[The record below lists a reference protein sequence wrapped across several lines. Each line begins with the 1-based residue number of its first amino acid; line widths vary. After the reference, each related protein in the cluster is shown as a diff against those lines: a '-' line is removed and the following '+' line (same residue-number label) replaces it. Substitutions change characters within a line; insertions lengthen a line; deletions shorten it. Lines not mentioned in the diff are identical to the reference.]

1 MRLFNIMATAFD
13 NFDRSIQTF
22 LSKTFN
28 NLGLNYSHSQIFG
41 VIFDGMK
48 GIMQNIMFYIEDAF
62 TEQNIYTATRKKSIY
77 SLAKISGYEPY
88 YGSAAS
94 GVVLGSLII
103 NNGVTASKLVI
114 SNNTKLLNTVNGL
127 TYTIDMGTDNY
138 IVDVTKPLFKHEF
151 KVVQGTYVN
160 ATSAAKGY
168 QLETIHI
175 DTAALYDKNYIEVK
189 VNGITFDQVSNI
201 YDMTENSKEYVVTT
215 GYDNAFD
222 IMFGNGTY
230 GYSLQEGDT
239 VTIKYLSHAGSI
251 GNVLSTNASNF
262 VFADMA
268 YDAFGNRVN
277 PNDFILL
284 TTNSSITGGTNADSL
299 DFIKDMVGTNSRS
312 LVLASED
319 NFRLFFKRFSFI
331 GYVNCWSER
340 NSMTVITTCLRNITN
355 TVTDADNYYALT
367 SNALIL
373 NDDEKQMIQETLDNS
388 KRSFAGVT
396 LKFQDPVIRK
406 YSVICYVKPDNVY
419 NKQSIEES
427 IKTTLATYFI
437 NLREGTQFIGKSNL
451 ITAILANNSN
461 IASIDIDI
469 LSELNET
476 AYYNGYYNMYE
487 LKMINETYQYV
498 QKRVAYEKDTVAGLD
513 NYGNILLT
521 TKLEIPLLNSFRY
534 YTDKDNYDKTDSV
547 IMPAV
552 QTIFI

>member
-1 MRLFNIMATAFD
+1 
-13 NFDRSIQTF
+13 
-22 LSKTFN
+22 
-28 NLGLNYSHSQIFG
+28 
-41 VIFDGMK
+41 
-48 GIMQNIMFYIEDAF
+48 
-62 TEQNIYTATRKKSIY
+62 
-77 SLAKISGYEPY
+77 
-88 YGSAAS
+88 
-94 GVVLGSLII
+94 
-103 NNGVTASKLVI
+103 
-114 SNNTKLLNTVNGL
+114 
-127 TYTIDMGTDNY
+127 
-138 IVDVTKPLFKHEF
+138 
-151 KVVQGTYVN
+151 
-160 ATSAAKGY
+160 
-168 QLETIHI
+168 
-175 DTAALYDKNYIEVK
+175 
-189 VNGITFDQVSNI
+189 
-201 YDMTENSKEYVVTT
+201 VTT

-340 NSMTVITTCLRNITN
+340 NSMTVIATCLRNITN
-355 TVTDADNYYALT
+355 TVTDADSYYALT

-437 NLREGTQFIGKSNL
+437 NLREGTQFINWE
-451 ITAILANNSN
+451 A
-461 IASIDIDI
+461 
-469 LSELNET
+469 
-476 AYYNGYYNMYE
+476 
-487 LKMINETYQYV
+487 
-498 QKRVAYEKDTVAGLD
+498 
-513 NYGNILLT
+513 
-521 TKLEIPLLNSFRY
+521 
-534 YTDKDNYDKTDSV
+534 
-547 IMPAV
+547 
-552 QTIFI
+552 